1 MDSGQGSS
9 SVEDVAAAEAP
20 AAVVPEQTGQQN
32 QQQQQQ
38 VPGCCQMA
46 MAEGGDC
53 AKCGETRSLDEG
65 LVEELNLVF
74 ERRLRIVEEHGS
86 DMQYKVSTD

>member
-1 MDSGQGSS
+1 MDSGLGSS
-9 SVEDVAAAEAP
+9 SVEDVAAVEAP
-20 AAVVPEQTGQQN
+20 AVVVSEQTGQQR
-32 QQQQQQ
+32 QEQQQ

-74 ERRLRIVEEHGS
+74 ERRLRIVEQHGS
-86 DMQYKVSTD
+86 DIHYKVSTD

>member
-9 SVEDVAAAEAP
+9 SVEDVAAVEAP
-20 AAVVPEQTGQQN
+20 AVVVSEQTGQQ
-32 QQQQQQ
+32 QQ
-38 VPGCCQMA
+38 VPDCCQMA

-74 ERRLRIVEEHGS
+74 ERRLRIVEQHGS
-86 DMQYKVSTD
+86 DMHYKVSTD